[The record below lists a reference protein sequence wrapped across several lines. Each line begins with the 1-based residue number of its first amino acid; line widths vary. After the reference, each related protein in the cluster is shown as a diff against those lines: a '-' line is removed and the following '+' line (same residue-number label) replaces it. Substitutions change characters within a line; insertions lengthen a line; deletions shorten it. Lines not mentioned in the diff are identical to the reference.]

1 MNIDLVNWD
10 RWFRRALLLMAVVLG
25 GLDYWADGGNPWFR
39 SGFVITI
46 AGCVGYFTNFLA
58 IKMLFQPKKGT
69 VLGWRGLVPK
79 NQAQIARSL
88 GESVQAQLL
97 SPDIVLAYIAERQLI
112 ERSTAALAEWTDA
125 NLQKPEVRRE
135 ITTVIIT
142 LLNQRGPEL
151 LTATFD
157 LGEEAAKGIARNP
170 QAIEAY
176 WQRVRAALN
185 DFLQDAENRELVMQS
200 IRRVISQQMPMIA
213 DWVDRAIEAYLQQKR
228 GVGRVGLGL
237 KNLLSIDQ
245 AAIEQLLIR
254 FVRDGRMADEVLV
267 MLDAIMQ
274 SVQHDLASE
283 TKQATLQHELEV
295 WIAKISGVSRRHVL
309 PAISEQFG
317 EYLNNEGNWAQI
329 ENLLMRFIQWLKD
342 RAHSMLHSSAGQ
354 TYLRAAIERAVQQLN
369 VTGLVEQQVMKL
381 DSDELEAMVLNNTG
395 GNLTIIQVLGGVLG
409 LIVGLV
415 QVHLLFAVPLG
426 AAATAVWVAYR
437 LNERR
442 YRDR

>member
-1 MNIDLVNWD
+1 MTVDMEVWD
-10 RWFRRALLLMAVVLG
+10 QRFRRTLLLTAVALG
-25 GLDYWADGGNPWFR
+25 VLDYWAGGANPWFR

-58 IKMLFQPKKGT
+58 IKMLFQPKRGQ

-79 NQAQIARSL
+79 NQAHIARSL

-112 ERSTAALAEWTDA
+112 ERSTAALAEWIDA

-135 ITTVIIT
+135 ITTVIVT
-142 LLNQRGPEL
+142 LLNERGPEL
-151 LTATFD
+151 LTAIFD
-157 LGEEAAKGIARNP
+157 LGEEGAKGVARNP
-170 QAIEAY
+170 QSIEAY

-185 DFLQDAENRELVMQS
+185 DFLQDAENRELVMHF
-200 IRRVISQQMPMIA
+200 IRRVLSQQMPMMA
-213 DWVDRAIEAYLQQKR
+213 DWLDRAIEGYLQQKR

-237 KNLLSIDQ
+237 KSLLSIDQ
-245 AAIEQLLIR
+245 AAIEQLLTR
-254 FVRDGRMADEVLV
+254 FVQDQRIANEVLV

-274 SVQHDLASE
+274 SVQADLASE
-283 TKQATLQHELEV
+283 SKQATLQHELEI
-295 WIAKISGVSRRHVL
+295 WIGKISSVSRRHLL

-317 EYLNNEGNWAQI
+317 DYLSNEGNWSQV
-329 ENLLMRFIQWLKD
+329 ENLLIRFIQWLKD
-342 RAHSMLHSSAGQ
+342 RALSVLHSDTGK

-415 QVHLLFAVPLG
+415 QVHLFFAVPLG
-426 AAATAVWVAYR
+426 GAAAAVWVAYR
-437 LNERR
+437 LNQRR
-442 YRDR
+442 YRDA

>member
-1 MNIDLVNWD
+1 MTIDMVSWD
-10 RWFRRALLLMAVVLG
+10 QRFRRVLLLMAVTLG
-25 GLDYWADGGNPWFR
+25 ALDYWAGGDNAWFR

-58 IKMLFQPKKGT
+58 IKMLFQPKKGK

-79 NQAQIARSL
+79 NQAHIARSL

-112 ERSTAALAEWTDA
+112 ERSTEALAEWIDA
-125 NLQKPEVRRE
+125 NLQNPEVRRE
-135 ITTVIIT
+135 ITTVIVT
-142 LLNQRGPEL
+142 VLNEQGPDLLS
-151 LTATFD
+151 ATFD

-185 DFLQDAENRELVMQS
+185 EFLQNTENRALVMQA
-200 IRRVISQQMPMIA
+200 IHRVLSQQMPMIA
-213 DWVDRAIEAYLQQKR
+213 DWVDRAIEGYLQQKR

-245 AAIEQLLIR
+245 AAIEQLLTR
-254 FVRDGRMADEVLV
+254 FVDDGRVADELLV

-274 SVQHDLASE
+274 SVQADLASE
-283 TKQATLQHELEV
+283 TKQASLQQELEI
-295 WIAKISGVSRRHVL
+295 WIAKISDLSRRHVL
-309 PAISEQFG
+309 PAMSEQSA
-317 EYLNNEGNWAQI
+317 EYLNNERNWAQI
-329 ENLLMRFIQWLKD
+329 ENLLIRLIQWLKD
-342 RAHSMLHSSAGQ
+342 RGLSVLYSTPGQ

-409 LIVGLV
+409 LIIGLV
-415 QVHLLFAVPLG
+415 QVHLFFAVPLG
-426 AAATAVWVAYR
+426 AAAVAVWVAYR
-437 LNERR
+437 LNA
-442 YRDR
+442 YQHQDD